1 MNSLNIDPKT
11 VFAMIRNSRF
21 TVCWLVFLLLR
32 TSAFSARS
40 KRVILLDEIFLQV
53 DWLGAVVFQ
62 LNLKYLHVK
71 LSYKTFAGSSINK

>member
-1 MNSLNIDPKT
+1 MT
-11 VFAMIRNSRF
+11 VF
-21 TVCWLVFLLLR
+21 WLVVLLSR

-71 LSYKTFAGSSINK
+71 IPNLSRVVV